1 MLTILMTLL
10 FVPAAWLLQAVA
22 PEFPIPGWLVG
33 ALPVLSFALTELV
46 VRLGGNLTG
55 EQKRALFRAVCL
67 GIVGALV
74 LFGRVTL
81 PFGLPSLP
89 ASWLDPDA
97 VGAFVLAASAYATAA
112 FGYIWGGGKA
122 LHDLLDAAGIKA

>member
-1 MLTILMTLL
+1 MSILALAL
-10 FVPAAWLLQAVA
+10 VPAAWLLQVVA
-22 PEFPIPGWLVG
+22 PDFPIPGWLIG
-33 ALPVLSFALTELV
+33 ALPVLSYALTELV
-46 VRLGGNLTG
+46 VRLGGDLTG

-74 LFGRVTL
+74 LFGQVTL

-97 VGAFVLAASAYATAA
+97 VGAFVLAASAYATAV
-112 FGYIWGGGKA
+112 FGYIWGGGKL